1 MKAKIW
7 FPLRQ
12 SDGQRKKTKRLHTN
26 EVWNVVLKAQEQ
38 NVSMYKVA
46 MLSAEGHSAGSSHYW
61 QQKLNA
67 MYYRRSKLSFTTDGP
82 VRISACTDASVH
94 SCRDTLLTIFFDFQS
109 NTACYGV
116 SQHLWPGKHVSAGDD
131 IAVEMEELERIL
143 ARREQSRLATYKLAQ
158 ALSRQL
164 QLQTDRTLADFAVPE
179 KLLPLLRPG
188 NARCR
193 VVTHD
198 HKLQI
203 DGKEE
208 IDILQEILSIPVVAL
223 LVDQASTD
231 MSLASFLRDSFF
243 LVDMDYDPF
252 HRLARD
258 QKLASDHCGLA
269 QAQLA
274 SQYPVFN

>member
-1 MKAKIW
+1 MQAAKR

-12 SDGQRKKTKRLHTN
+12 SDGQTKKAKRLHIN
-26 EVWNVVLKAQEQ
+26 EVWNVVLEAQEK

-46 MLSAEGHSAGSSHYW
+46 MLSTDGHSAGSSHYW

-67 MYYRRSKLSFTTDGP
+67 MYFKRSKMSFRTEGP

-94 SCRDTLLTIFFDFQS
+94 SCRDTLLTIFYDFQS

-116 SQHLWPGKHVSAGDD
+116 SQHLWPGKHVQAGDD
-131 IAVEMEELERIL
+131 IAVETEELEKIL
-143 ARREQSRLATYKLAQ
+143 AKREQSRLATYKLAQ

-164 QLQTDRTLADFAVPE
+164 QLQTGRTLADFAVPE
-179 KLLPLLRPG
+179 KLLPLITPG
-188 NARCR
+188 NPRYR
-193 VVTHD
+193 TVTHD
-198 HKLQI
+198 CKLQV
-203 DGKEE
+203 DRHEE
-208 IDILQEILSIPVVAL
+208 IDILQEILGLPVVAL

-231 MSLASFLRDSFF
+231 MSLASFLSDAFF

-258 QKLASDHCGLA
+258 QRLASDHCGLA

-274 SQYPVFN
+274 SQYLT